1 MLFKNFFL
9 DYEEN
14 INFIHFGP
22 DPAQE
27 DVKPEF
33 FVPSQRTFLGKVK
46 MIEIYR
52 NWIHLIMDHKSLTLK
67 KMQI

>member
-1 MLFKNFFL
+1 MIVIFILKDFIFFPLMLFKNYFL

-46 MIEIYR
+46 MTEIFR
-52 NWIHLIMDHKSLTLK
+52 KWIH
-67 KMQI
+67 